1 MPQKYKIEKSL
12 FEELVKEGLSSK
24 MIAERLKVSWSY
36 AKKALLR
43 YGLKTR
49 STVNNK
55 FCKICG
61 KVLVGRQSLY
71 CSHECKRKSLKLN
84 EKSYTYLKKRGLQR
98 KISFIQKLG
107 GKCSICGYNKN
118 LSALVFH
125 HLNPDEKRLSLDMRA
140 FSGNR
145 YELIE
150 EEVDKCILL
159 CSNCHMEL
167 HHPQLNFNEDFI
179 EGIIF

>member
-1 MPQKYKIEKSL
+1 MPKRYKIDKSV
-12 FEELVKEGLSSK
+12 FEELVEEGLSSK
-24 MIAERLKVSWSY
+24 MIAKRLEVSWSY

-49 STVNNK
+49 PTVNTK
-55 FCKICG
+55 FCKVCG
-61 KVLVGRQSLY
+61 KLLIGRQSFY
-71 CSHECKRKSLKLN
+71 CSCECKRKFLRLN
-84 EKSYTYLKKRGLQR
+84 EKSYMYLKERGLQR

-125 HLNPDEKRLSLDMRA
+125 HLNPDEKRLNLDMRT

-150 EEVDKCILL
+150 KEVDKCILL

-167 HHPQLNFNEDFI
+167 HHPQLNLNEYFI
-179 EGIIF
+179 KEI